1 MACTGGYVLVVDD
14 DALIRDGVAS
24 VLADSGHTVKTTA
37 HGRAALDFLLDAPP
51 PAVILLDLM
60 MPVMNG
66 AEFLANK
73 LRRPV
78 LAAVP
83 VYLMTAS
90 APACLDLRGIESI
103 LRKPFAPDEL
113 LAIVQRHC

>member
-1 MACTGGYVLVVDD
+1 MACTGGYVLVVED
-14 DALIRDGVAS
+14 DACIRDSVAS
-24 VLADSGHTVKTTA
+24 VLDDFGHAVKTSA
-37 HGRAALDFLLDAPP
+37 DGRAALDFLLEAPP
-51 PAVILLDLM
+51 PAVILLDFM

-73 LRRPV
+73 LRCPV
-78 LAAVP
+78 LASVP

-90 APACLDLRGIESI
+90 APATFDLAGIESV
-103 LRKPFAPDEL
+103 LRKPFAIDEL